1 MAPPDRMDERLRAL
15 SLVEGQRMAQ
25 ALFAEVTARRLI
37 APGRS
42 EREVSERIGDLARE
56 APGWGACGPW
66 RAVRSGPPHA
76 PHSVLRAG
84 QEPSQDRIIAE
95 VDIVVVDLSPLLS
108 GYGSS
113 FVRTVVI
120 GQAPNGRRLTEDLPR
135 MFEAGREAFHAKRNV
150 TGAQLHAE
158 VRTMATEAGWAL
170 AGRHAG
176 HLVGTAPNAPS
187 TQADAYNAYIAPAND
202 QPLRRTDEGGW
213 QAHWMLEINLLDE
226 GGGHGGSYK
235 GLLDL
240 A

>member
-1 MAPPDRMDERLRAL
+1 MAAPDRMDERLRAL
-15 SLVEGQRMAQ
+15 GLVEGQRMAQ

-42 EREVSERIGDLARE
+42 ERDVSERIGDLARE
-56 APGWGACGPW
+56 APGWGTCGPW

-76 PHSVLRAG
+76 HTVLRGG
-84 QEPSQDRIIAE
+84 QEQPQDRIIAE

-135 MFEAGREAFHAKRNV
+135 IFAAGREAFHANRTL

-158 VRTMATEAGWAL
+158 IRTLTTEAGWAL

-176 HLVGTAPNAPS
+176 HLVGTAPNAPGA
-187 TQADAYNAYIAPAND
+187 QADAYIAPSND
-202 QPLRRTDEGGW
+202 QPLRRTDEDGW
-213 QAHWMLEINLLDE
+213 QAHWTLEINLLDE